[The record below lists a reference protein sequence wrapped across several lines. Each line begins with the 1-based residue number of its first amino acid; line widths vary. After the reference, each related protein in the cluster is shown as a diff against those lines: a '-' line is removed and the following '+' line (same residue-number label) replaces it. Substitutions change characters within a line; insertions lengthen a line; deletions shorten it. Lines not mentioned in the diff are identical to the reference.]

1 MAYNDLREWLE
12 ILDKNGE
19 LSRVETKVDWNLEIG
34 GITQR
39 VFDEE
44 GPALLFENIKDH
56 ERTIGRKLFT
66 ASLST
71 YPRIALALGLPKDTS
86 PRELIQVYRERIKR
100 PIKPVVVDSGPV
112 KENIVKGNDVDVL
125 QFPAPK
131 WHDRDGGR
139 FIGTFDGVVTKDPET
154 GWVNV
159 GLYRR
164 QIHDRNHL
172 GITIIHGQHIWR
184 HFRKY
189 RKMGR
194 PMPIAFVNGW
204 DPVLPMVACS
214 AQPPEVCEYDIMGAL
229 RSQPVELVKC
239 ETVDLLVPASAEIV
253 MEGEVT
259 TNIDEFWE
267 EGPFGEY
274 TGYYASEALKKP
286 VFTVK
291 CISHRNNPILQG
303 TMEGVP
309 INEDHRVES
318 INFSALL
325 RDALDA
331 VMTGIK
337 GVNVH
342 PSTGWANVFVQ
353 VDNSYV
359 GQAHQVAATIWSQG
373 ISNHVGKNI
382 MVVDED
388 IDIFDLNKLNWAF
401 AYRVDPEKDIIK
413 FPGWIGSTDPIVH
426 PDERVGTTV
435 FLGTR
440 LLIDATKPIRNKRT
454 PKWFG
459 ERFAPVCY
467 PDAQTME
474 LVNSRWLEYQI
485 PSRSK

>member
-1 MAYNDLREWLE
+1 MAYNDLRDWISTLE
-12 ILDKNGE
+12 AEGE
-19 LSRVETKVDWNLEIG
+19 LARVKAKVDWDLEIG

-56 ERTIGRKLFT
+56 EETICRKLFT

-71 YPRIALALGLPKDTS
+71 YPRIALALGLPKETH
-86 PRELIQVYRERIKR
+86 PREIIKMYMERIKQ
-100 PIKPVVVDSGPV
+100 PVKPVVVDTGPV
-112 KENIVKGNDVDVL
+112 KENILHGEEVDL
-125 QFPAPK
+125 FQFPAPK

-139 FIGTFDGVVTKDPET
+139 YIGTFDGVVTKDPDT
-154 GWVNV
+154 GWINI

-164 QIHDRNHL
+164 MIHDRNHL
-172 GITIIHGQHIWR
+172 GITVIHGQHIWR

-229 RSQPVELVKC
+229 RGRPVELVKC
-239 ETVDLLVPASAEIV
+239 ETVDLLVPATAEIV

-259 TNIDEFWE
+259 TNIAEFRR

-274 TGYYASEALKKP
+274 TGYYASEPIDKP

-291 CISHRNNPILQG
+291 CITHRNDPILQG

-309 INEDHRVES
+309 INEDHRVSS

-325 RDALDA
+325 WDALNRT
-331 VMTGIK
+331 MTGVT

-342 PSTGWANVFVQ
+342 PSTGWANVFIQ
-353 VDNSYV
+353 IDNSYV
-359 GQAHQVAATIWSQG
+359 GQVHQAAATVWSLG

-401 AYRVDPEKDIIK
+401 AYRVDPKQDIIT
-413 FPGWIGSTDPIVH
+413 FPGWIGSTDPVVH
-426 PDERVGTTV
+426 PDERIGTTV

-440 LLIDATKPIRNKRT
+440 MLIDATKPIRFKRT
-454 PKWFG
+454 PKWFN
-459 ERFAPVCY
+459 EKFAPVCY
-467 PDAQTME
+467 PDQKTME
-474 LVNSRWLEYQI
+474 LVNSRWEEYGI
-485 PSRSK
+485 SKKK